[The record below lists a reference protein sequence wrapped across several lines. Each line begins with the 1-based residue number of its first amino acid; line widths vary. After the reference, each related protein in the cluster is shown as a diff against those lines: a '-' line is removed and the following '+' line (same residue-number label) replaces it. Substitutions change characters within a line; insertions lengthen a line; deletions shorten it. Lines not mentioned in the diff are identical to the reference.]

1 MIHISWNRWDHG
13 SLFHILNLSNTMQS
27 HQHTDRVAFVTG
39 AASGI
44 GREIARQLA
53 LVDGARVY
61 IADRDAVGAEEAV
74 AEIQSEGGRAK
85 AVTVDLG
92 NITALQSNMA
102 ELTSEFGPPD
112 ILVNNA
118 GIVATIPALDYPLDH
133 WNLSMAVNVTA
144 PMLLA
149 QHALRHMTAKRW
161 GRVINIASI
170 SGVRAGSGRLAYGTS
185 KAAVIAMTKQFAIE
199 VAQAGVTVNAIAP
212 GPIETPLVARLLPAA
227 DRDFYGSLN
236 PMRRFGDPKDIAS
249 AVLFLASTQAGFITG
264 ETLAVDGGFLA
275 AGVLVHDMF
284 DKSSTTAAL

>member
-1 MIHISWNRWDHG
+1 
-13 SLFHILNLSNTMQS
+13 MQLK
-27 HQHTDRVAFVTG
+27 QHADKVALVTG

-61 IADRDAVGAEEAV
+61 VADRDAIGASETVEEILA
-74 AEIQSEGGRAK
+74 EGGQAK
-85 AVTVDLG
+85 ALTVDLG
-92 NITALQSNMA
+92 NIPELQAHMSK
-102 ELTSEFGPPD
+102 LTVAYGPPD

-118 GIVATIPALDYPLDH
+118 GIVATIPALDYPMDH
-133 WNLSMAVNVTA
+133 WNLTMAVNVTA

-149 QHALRHMTAKRW
+149 QHALRHMCAKRW

-185 KAAVIAMTKQFAIE
+185 KAAVIALTKQFAIE
-199 VAQAGVTVNAIAP
+199 VAQAGVTVNAVAP
-212 GPIETPLVARLLPAA
+212 GPIETPLVARLLPSA
-227 DRDFYGSLN
+227 DRDFYSNLN
-236 PMRRFGDPKDIAS
+236 PMRRFGEPKDIAS

-275 AGVLVHDMF
+275 AGVLVHDLF
-284 DKSSTTAAL
+284 PKSLTTTVT